1 VADVRPVVDVVD
13 GRGDVSGHERCGW

>member
-13 GRGDVSGHERCGW
+13 GSGDVSGHERRGW